1 MTSNAAVWSIWYKS
15 EHEVNMPMTSNAAVW
30 SIWYKS
36 EHEVNMPMTSN
47 AAVWS
52 IWYKS
57 ELIGMYYR
65 RFVYNFLIPAN

>member
-1 MTSNAAVWSIWYKS
+1 
-15 EHEVNMPMTSNAAVW
+15 MTSNAAVW